1 MVLHQPLPV
10 PSVLIGDLLDVEFQA
25 HKRTNLDDKSAMEFP
40 KIKGVMSIVYNSAAV
55 EISVQEFWELNQSFK
70 VVEDPDREKFY
81 CLSMFPYPSG
91 ALHMGHVR
99 NYSIGD
105 AMSRYQRML
114 GKNVLQPMGW
124 DAFGLPAE
132 NAAIAKGVPAANWTY
147 ENIEYM
153 KRQLKRLGFGY
164 DWSRELATCKPEYY
178 RWEQWFFTRLIEKGL
193 AYRKMAV
200 VNWDPV
206 EQTVLANEQVDNTG
220 RGWRSGALVEK
231 REIPQWFVRITAYAD
246 ELLEELDHLPGWPD
260 SVKTMQRNWI
270 GRSEGVEFDIPVEGD
285 HPPLRVFTTR
295 PDTLM
300 GITYA
305 AVAPEYPLA
314 RHYAKSNAELADF
327 IESCKNI
334 STSEAALENMEKVGM
349 QLPVKAIHP
358 VSGEKLPIFVANFVL
373 ITYGTGA
380 IMAVPGHDQRD
391 WEFAKKYGIDIRKV
405 VRPANGDVDLA
416 QGAYVDK
423 VDTQSC
429 KSGQFDGLDF
439 EACFNA
445 TADYLVEQAAGER
458 TINYRLRDWGV
469 SRQRYWGCPVP
480 AIYDRD
486 DNLHPVPDEDL
497 PVVLPEDVEF
507 QGVRSPIR
515 EDPAFYETQVPG
527 TGEPGRRETDTF
539 DTFVESSWY
548 FARFCCPGA
557 DAKLDERANYWLPVD
572 HYIGGI
578 EHAVLHLLYARLY
591 HKLMRDMGLVDS
603 DEPFTNLLTQGM
615 VLKDG
620 SKMSKS
626 VGNVVDPQTM
636 IDEYGADS
644 VRLFILFA
652 SPPRQT
658 LEWND
663 EALAGAHR
671 FLNRIWTLVTRYKD
685 AIKSNYLGRPD
696 FVLDSFDWASN
707 LDDEPARE
715 LRLQTHSLLK
725 RVCHDFGR
733 HQYNTAIAACM
744 ELCNAVSAF
753 DTDGNDAE
761 CQVREAAAVEAVLV
775 LVRALAPIVPHIC
788 HELWVQMGGHQ
799 LLLDVAWPTV
809 DESALVQDT
818 ITLPVQVNGKLR
830 GQIQVKVDASR
841 DDITAI
847 ALDLPGVQ
855 RNVDGKA
862 IRKVI
867 IVPEKMVNI
876 VV

>member
-1 MVLHQPLPV
+1 MTRCKKN
-10 PSVLIGDLLDVEFQA
+10 IC
-25 HKRTNLDDKSAMEFP
+25 TKSAAEFS
-40 KIKGVMSIVYNSAAV
+40 KIYGLMSKEYNPANVESAA
-55 EISVQEFWELNQSFK
+55 QKFWDEKQSFQ
-70 VVEDPDREKFY
+70 VIEDPEREKFY

-164 DWSRELATCKPEYY
+164 DWSRELATCRPEYY
-178 RWEQWFFTRLIEKGL
+178 RWEQWFFTRLIEKDL

-206 EQTVLANEQVDNTG
+206 EQTVLANEQVDSSG

-231 REIPQWFVRITAYAD
+231 REIPQWFIRITAYAD
-246 ELLEELDHLPGWPD
+246 ELLEELDNLPGWPE

-314 RHYAKSNAELADF
+314 RQIAKSDPEIAEF
-327 IESCKNI
+327 IETCKLN
-334 STSEAALENMEKVGM
+334 STSEAAIESMEKKGL
-349 QLPVKAIHP
+349 QLPVSARHP
-358 VSGEKLPIFVANFVL
+358 VSGERLPIFVANFVL

-391 WEFAKKYGIDIRKV
+391 WEFARKYGIDIRKV
-405 VRPANGDVDLA
+405 VRPADGDVDLDK
-416 QGAYVDK
+416 GAYVDK
-423 VDTQSC
+423 ADTVSC
-429 KSGQFDGLDF
+429 NSGEFDGLDF
-439 EACFNA
+439 AGCFDA
-445 TADYLVEQAAGER
+445 TADYLVAHANGKR

-480 AIYDRD
+480 VVYDS
-486 DNLHPVPDEDL
+486 DNGLHPVPDDQL

-515 EDPAFYETQVPG
+515 DDPAFVETTVPG
-527 TGEPGRRETDTF
+527 TDAPGRRETDTF

-557 DAKLDERANYWLPVD
+557 AAKVDERANYWLPVD

-591 HKLMRDMGLVDS
+591 HKLMRDTGLINS

-626 VGNVVDPQTM
+626 VGNVVDPQEM
-636 IDEYGADS
+636 IDQYGADS

-671 FLNRIWTLVTRYKD
+671 FLNRIWNLVTR
-685 AIKSNYLGRPD
+685 
-696 FVLDSFDWASN
+696 FE
-707 LDDEPARE
+707 DDVRDYFAARE
-715 LRLQTHSLLK
+715 NVTFDDFSWAASLSDQPAKDLRLQTHTLLK
-725 RVCHDFGR
+725 RICQDFER

-744 ELCNAVSAF
+744 ELCNAATTYGSKFSKA
-753 DTDGNDAE
+753 DPAARLDAL
-761 CQVREAAAVEAVLV
+761 VEAILV

-788 HELWVQMGGHQ
+788 HELWLRMGFQ
-799 LLLDVAWPTV
+799 SSLLDAAWPKI
-809 DESALVQDT
+809 DETALVQDT

-830 GQIQVKVDASR
+830 GQIQVGVTASR
-841 DDITAI
+841 DEISETA
-847 ALDLPGVQ
+847 LNLPGVQ
-855 RNVDGKA
+855 RFVYGNEV
-862 IRKVI
+862 RKII
-867 IVPEKMVNI
+867 IVPAKMVNI

>member
-1 MVLHQPLPV
+1 MNDYNPTR
-10 PSVLIGDLLDVEFQA
+10 VE
-25 HKRTNLDDKSAMEFP
+25 S
-40 KIKGVMSIVYNSAAV
+40 
-55 EISVQEFWELNQSFK
+55 SVQKFWEENRCFQVS
-70 VVEDPDREKFY
+70 EDKNREKFY

-132 NAAIAKGVPAANWTY
+132 NAAIANQVPAAKWTY
-147 ENIEYM
+147 ENIDYM
-153 KRQLKRLGFGY
+153 KRQLKRMGFGY
-164 DWSRELATCKPEYY
+164 DWSRELATCRPDYY

-206 EQTVLANEQVDNTG
+206 EQTVLANEQVDGTG

-231 REIPQWFVRITAYAD
+231 REIPQWFIRITAYAD
-246 ELLEELDHLPGWPD
+246 ELLAELDNLPGWPE

-270 GRSEGVEFDIPVEGD
+270 GRSEGVEFEIPVEGG

-295 PDTLM
+295 PDTVM
-300 GITYA
+300 GVTYTA
-305 AVAPEYPLA
+305 IAPEYPLA
-314 RHYAKSNAELADF
+314 KHYAKTDPKLAAF
-327 IESCKNI
+327 IESCRNA
-334 STSEAALENMEKVGM
+334 STSEVALESMEKVGLR
-349 QLPVKAIHP
+349 LPVSAIHP
-358 VSGEKLPIFVANFVL
+358 ISGEKLPIFVANFVL

-391 WEFAKKYGIDIRKV
+391 WEFARRYDIEIRKV
-405 VRPANGDVDLA
+405 VRPKDSDVDLDK
-416 QGAYVDK
+416 GAYVEK
-423 VDTQSC
+423 VNTVSC
-429 KSGQFDGLDF
+429 NSGQFDGLDF
-439 EACFNA
+439 KHCFDA
-445 TADYLVEQAAGER
+445 TADHLTAHAAGGR

-469 SRQRYWGCPVP
+469 SRQRYWGCPIPV
-480 AIYDRD
+480 IYDG
-486 DNLHPVPDEDL
+486 NNNIHPVPDEQL
-497 PVVLPEDVEF
+497 PVILPEEVEF
-507 QGVRSPIR
+507 HGVRSPIR
-515 EDPAFYETQVPG
+515 EDAQFYETKVPG
-527 TGEPGRRETDTF
+527 TDLPGRRETDTF

-548 FARFCCPGA
+548 FARFCSPGA
-557 DAKLDERANYWLPVD
+557 DSKIDARANYWLPVD

-591 HKLMRDMGLVDS
+591 HKLMRDLGLIDS

-636 IDEYGADS
+636 IEQYGADS

-652 SPPRQT
+652 SPPHHT

-671 FLNRIWTLVTRYKD
+671 FLNRVWTLV
-685 AIKSNYLGRPD
+685 ISFSNIIQERYLGRVG
-696 FVLDSFDWASN
+696 FS
-707 LDDEPARE
+707 LDDFEWAQSITERSVKE
-715 LRLQTHSLLK
+715 LRFETHNLL
-725 RVCHDFGR
+725 RRICHDYER
-733 HQYNTAIAACM
+733 HHYNTAIAACM
-744 ELCNAVSAF
+744 ELYNAVSAYSVNHKESNYR
-753 DTDGNDAE
+753 GG
-761 CQVREAAAVEAVLV
+761 VEACVEAILV
-775 LVRALAPIVPHIC
+775 LVRALAPIAPHIC
-788 HELWVQMGGHQ
+788 HELWLRMGGDAP
-799 LLLDVAWPTV
+799 LLDVAWPKV
-809 DESALVQDT
+809 DESALMQDT
-818 ITLPVQVNGKLR
+818 IVMPVQVNGKLR
-830 GQIQVKVDASR
+830 GQIQMPVDAS
-841 DDITAI
+841 DDDLSAA
-847 ALDLPGVQ
+847 ALELPAV
-855 RNVDGKA
+855 RRFVNDNE

-867 IVPEKMVNI
+867 VVPEKLINF

>member
-1 MVLHQPLPV
+1 MTSEYN
-10 PSVLIGDLLDVEFQA
+10 PSQVESSAQNYWEKNHSFQV
-25 HKRTNLDDKSAMEFP
+25 T
-40 KIKGVMSIVYNSAAV
+40 
-55 EISVQEFWELNQSFK
+55 
-70 VVEDPDREKFY
+70 EDPDREKFY

-153 KRQLKRLGFGY
+153 KQQLKRLGFGY

-206 EQTVLANEQVDNTG
+206 EQTVLANEQVDSTG

-231 REIPQWFVRITAYAD
+231 REIPQWFIRITAYAD
-246 ELLEELDHLPGWPD
+246 ELLDELDNLPGWPE

-314 RHYAKSNAELADF
+314 QHYANSNTELADF
-327 IESCKNI
+327 IESCKNL
-334 STSEAALENMEKVGM
+334 STSEAALESMEKIGLK
-349 QLPVKAIHP
+349 LPVHAIHP
-358 VSGEKLPIFVANFVL
+358 VTGERLPIFVANFVL

-391 WEFAKKYGIDIRKV
+391 WEFARKFGIPIRKV
-405 VRPANGDVDLA
+405 VRPATGDVELDK
-416 QGAYVDK
+416 GAYVDK
-423 VDTQSC
+423 VDTVSC
-429 KSGQFDGLDF
+429 NSGQFDGLDF
-439 EACFNA
+439 GSCFDA
-445 TADYLVEQAAGER
+445 TADYLVEHAAGER

-480 AIYDRD
+480 AIYDHD
-486 DNLHPVPDEDL
+486 NNLHPVPDEDL

-515 EDPAFYETQVPG
+515 EDPAFTETLVPG
-527 TGEPGRRETDTF
+527 TGNPGRRETDTF

-557 DAKLDERANYWLPVD
+557 NAKVDDRANYWLPVD

-626 VGNVVDPQTM
+626 VGNVVDPQAM
-636 IDEYGADS
+636 IDQYGADS

-671 FLNRIWTLVTRYKD
+671 FLNRVWTLVSRNLD
-685 AIKSNYLGRPD
+685 LIRAHDLGQANLQ
-696 FVLDSFDWASN
+696 LDNFDWAQQ
-707 LDDEPARE
+707 LEDHPTRE
-715 LRLQTHSLLK
+715 FRLQTHTLLK
-725 RVCHDFGR
+725 RICQDFER

-744 ELCNAVSAF
+744 ELCNAASSF
-753 DTDGNDAE
+753 DTNGNE
-761 CQVREAAAVEAVLV
+761 QEQSVRCHAVIEAILI

-788 HELWVQMGGHQ
+788 HELWLHMGRNMA
-799 LLLDVAWPTV
+799 LLDAPWPRI
-809 DESALVQDT
+809 DESALIQEL
-818 ITLPVQVNGKLR
+818 ITLPVQVNGRLR
-830 GQIQVKVDASR
+830 GQIQVRIDATREEIS
-841 DDITAI
+841 TI

-855 RNVDGKA
+855 RNIDGKE

-867 IVPEKMVNI
+867 IVPEKMVNL

>member
-1 MVLHQPLPV
+1 MW
-10 PSVLIGDLLDVEFQA
+10 QA
-25 HKRTNLDDKSAMEFP
+25 RAIIP
-40 KIKGVMSIVYNSAAV
+40 KIKDLMSVKYNPASVEASA
-55 EISVQEFWELNQSFK
+55 QEFWEQNQSFR
-70 VVEDPDREKFY
+70 VTEDPQREKFY

-153 KRQLKRLGFGY
+153 KRQLKLLGFGY

-193 AYRKMAV
+193 AYRKMAI

-206 EQTVLANEQVDNTG
+206 EQTVLANEQVDSNG

-231 REIPQWFVRITAYAD
+231 REIPQWFIRITEYAD
-246 ELLEELDHLPGWPD
+246 ELLDELDNLSGWPE

-314 RHYAKSNAELADF
+314 QHYVNADPEIADF

-334 STSEAALENMEKVGM
+334 NTSEAALENMEKVGKR
-349 QLPVKAIHP
+349 LPVNAIHP
-358 VSGEKLPIFVANFVL
+358 ASGKQIPIFVANFVL

-391 WEFAKKYGIDIRKV
+391 WEFARKYGLDIRKV
-405 VRPANGDVDLA
+405 VRPADGDIDLDK
-416 QGAYVDK
+416 GAYVEK
-423 VDTQSC
+423 VNTVSC
-429 KSGQFDGLDF
+429 NSGDFDGLDF
-439 EACFNA
+439 QGCFNA
-445 TADYLVEQAAGER
+445 TADFLTEHANGER

-480 AIYDRD
+480 VIYDSD
-486 DNLHPVPDEDL
+486 GDIHPVPDDQL

-507 QGVRSPIR
+507 QGVGSPIR
-515 EDPAFYETQVPG
+515 EDPAFVETDVPG
-527 TGEPGRRETDTF
+527 TKEPGRRETDTF

-557 DAKLDERANYWLPVD
+557 DSKVDERANYWLPVD

-591 HKLMRDMGLVDS
+591 HKLMRDAGLLDS

-626 VGNVVDPQTM
+626 IGNVVDPQAM
-636 IDEYGADS
+636 IEQFGADS

-658 LEWND
+658 LEWKD

-671 FLNRIWTLVTRYKD
+671 FLNRVWTLACRFEKQIRDHCATHS
-685 AIKSNYLGRPD
+685 A
-696 FVLDSFDWASN
+696 FELDNCDWA
-707 LDDEPARE
+707 RE
-715 LRLQTHSLLK
+715 ITDQPTSDLRLQTHTLLQ
-725 RVCHDFGR
+725 RICQDFER

-753 DTDGNDAE
+753 DNEYSDSE
-761 CQVREAAAVEAVLV
+761 CPLRLEAKIEAILV
-775 LVRALAPIVPHIC
+775 LIRTLAPIVPHIC
-788 HELWVQMGGHQ
+788 HELWLRMGFESV
-799 LLLDVAWPTV
+799 LLDTAWPKV
-809 DESALVQDT
+809 DHAALVQEL

-830 GQIQVKVDASR
+830 GQIQVNIDAC
-841 DDITAI
+841 DNDISEA

-855 RNVDGKA
+855 RFVNGLDIKK
-862 IRKVI
+862 II
-867 IVPEKMVNI
+867 IVPEKMVN
-876 VV
+876 VVV

>member
-1 MVLHQPLPV
+1 MSPTTRCADLSSSTVAQSNKICLV
-10 PSVLIGDLLDVEFQA
+10 MIREYDPSRIES
-25 HKRTNLDDKSAMEFP
+25 SA
-40 KIKGVMSIVYNSAAV
+40 
-55 EISVQEFWELNQSFK
+55 QEYWEQNQSFH

-132 NAAIAKGVPAANWTY
+132 NAAIAKNVPAAEWTY

-153 KRQLKRLGFGY
+153 KRQLKLLGFGY

-206 EQTVLANEQVDNTG
+206 EQTVLANEQVDATG

-231 REIPQWFVRITAYAD
+231 LEIPQWFIRITAYAE
-246 ELLEELDHLPGWPD
+246 ELLDEIDNLPGWPE

-270 GRSEGVEFDIPVEGD
+270 GRSEGVEFDIAVEGD

-305 AVAPEYPLA
+305 AIAPEYPLA
-314 RHYAKSNAELADF
+314 RYFAKSDPELAQF
-327 IESCKNI
+327 IESCKKI
-334 STSEAALENMEKVGM
+334 STSEAALETMEKVGLK
-349 QLPVKAIHP
+349 LPVKAIHP
-358 VSGEKLPIFVANFVL
+358 VTGEKMPIFVANFVL

-391 WEFAKKYGIDIRKV
+391 WEFASKFGIDIRKV
-405 VRPANGDVDLA
+405 VRPADGDVDLS
-416 QGAYVDK
+416 QGAYVSK
-423 VDTQSC
+423 VNTVSC
-429 KSGQFDGLDF
+429 NSGEFDGLDF

-445 TADYLVEQAAGER
+445 TADYLTENAAGKR

-480 AIYDRD
+480 VIYDS
-486 DNLHPVPDEDL
+486 DNTIHPVPDDQL

-507 QGVRSPIR
+507 QGVKSPIR
-515 EDPAFYETQVPG
+515 EDPEFINTTIPD
-527 TGEPGRRETDTF
+527 TNTPGRRETDTF

-591 HKLMRDMGLVDS
+591 HKLMRDMGLVNS

-626 VGNVVDPQTM
+626 VGNVVDPQDM
-636 IDEYGADS
+636 IDQFGADS

-663 EALAGAHR
+663 EALAGASR
-671 FLNRIWTLVTRYKD
+671 FLNRVWKLVIGFEDVVRQE
-685 AIKSNYLGRPD
+685 YLGQPG
-696 FVLDSFDWASN
+696 FKLDQFGWAADISDRDTKN
-707 LDDEPARE
+707 
-715 LRLQTHSLLK
+715 LRLQTHSLLQ
-725 RVCHDFGR
+725 RICHDFER
-733 HQYNTAIAACM
+733 HHYNTAIAACM
-744 ELCNAVSAF
+744 ELCNEVSRYAANHRNAN
-753 DTDGNDAE
+753 TDAI
-761 CQVREAAAVEAVLV
+761 VEAILV
-775 LVRALAPIVPHIC
+775 LVRVLAPIVPHIC
-788 HELWVQMGGHQ
+788 HTMWLQMGAQ
-799 LLLDVAWPTV
+799 YPVIDAAWPKV
-809 DESALVQDT
+809 DEFALVQDS
-818 ITLPVQVNGKLR
+818 IILPVQVNGKLR
-830 GQIQVKVDASR
+830 GQIEVSVNATREEVSAS
-841 DDITAI
+841 
-847 ALDLPGVQ
+847 ALELPGVQ
-855 RNVDGKA
+855 RYVDGKA
-862 IRKVI
+862 VRKLI
-867 IVPEKMVNI
+867 YVPEKMVSL

>member
-1 MVLHQPLPV
+1 MTSEYNPAQ
-10 PSVLIGDLLDVEFQA
+10 VEF
-25 HKRTNLDDKSAMEFP
+25 SA
-40 KIKGVMSIVYNSAAV
+40 
-55 EISVQEFWELNQSFK
+55 QEYWDNNQSFQ
-70 VVEDPDREKFY
+70 VTEDPDREKFY

-153 KRQLKRLGFGY
+153 KRQLKRLGFSY

-193 AYRKMAV
+193 AYRKMSV

-206 EQTVLANEQVDNTG
+206 EQTVLANEQVDSTG

-231 REIPQWFVRITAYAD
+231 REIPQWFIRITAYAD
-246 ELLEELDHLPGWPD
+246 ELLDELDNLPGWPD

-270 GRSEGVEFDIPVEGD
+270 GRSEGVDFDIPVEGD

-295 PDTLM
+295 PDTMM
-300 GITYA
+300 GITYT

-314 RHYAKSNAELADF
+314 RHYAKTHPEIAEF
-327 IESCKNI
+327 IESCRNT
-334 STSEAALENMEKVGM
+334 STSEAALESMEKVGLK
-349 QLPVKAIHP
+349 LPVSAIHP
-358 VSGEKLPIFVANFVL
+358 VSGERLPIYVANFVL

-391 WEFAKKYGIDIRKV
+391 WEFARKYGIDIRKV
-405 VRPANGDVDLA
+405 LRPADGDVDLGK
-416 QGAYVDK
+416 GAYVDK
-423 VDTQSC
+423 ENTVSC
-429 KSGQFDGLDF
+429 NSGQFDGLDF
-439 EACFNA
+439 KACFDA
-445 TADYLVEQAAGER
+445 TADHLTEHAAGER

-480 AIYDRD
+480 VIYDA
-486 DNLHPVPDEDL
+486 DNNIHPVPDEQL

-515 EDPAFYETQVPG
+515 EDPDFFETPVPG
-527 TGEPGRRETDTF
+527 TDRPGRRETDTF

-591 HKLMRDMGLVDS
+591 HKLMRDLGLVES

-626 VGNVVDPQTM
+626 VGNVVDPQEM
-636 IDEYGADS
+636 IDQFGADS

-658 LEWND
+658 LEWNA

-671 FLNRIWTLVTRYKD
+671 FLNRVWTLVSRFETVIKTRCF
-685 AIKSNYLGRPD
+685 GQTD
-696 FVLDSFDWASN
+696 FDLDEFDWAQDVTDQSVK
-707 LDDEPARE
+707 E
-715 LRLQTHSLLK
+715 LRLQTHNLLQ
-725 RVCHDFGR
+725 RICQDFER

-753 DTDGNDAE
+753 DAKHADSEDSAGMDAM
-761 CQVREAAAVEAVLV
+761 VEAILI
-775 LVRALAPIVPHIC
+775 LVRALGPIVPHVC
-788 HELWVQMGGHQ
+788 HELWLRMGAEMP
-799 LLLDVAWPTV
+799 LIDAPWPKV
-809 DESALVQDT
+809 DESALIQDS
-818 ITLPVQVNGKLR
+818 IILPVQVNGKLR
-830 GQIQVKVDASR
+830 GQIRVKIDAPR
-841 DDITAI
+841 DEISATA
-847 ALDLPGVQ
+847 LELPGVQ
-855 RNVDGKA
+855 RFVDGNEV
-862 IRKVI
+862 RKVI
-867 IVPEKMVNI
+867 IVPEKMVNF

>member
-1 MVLHQPLPV
+1 MTSEYDPNR
-10 PSVLIGDLLDVEFQA
+10 VE
-25 HKRTNLDDKSAMEFP
+25 TSAQQYWDQNE
-40 KIKGVMSIVYNSAAV
+40 
-55 EISVQEFWELNQSFK
+55 SFT
-70 VVEDPDREKFY
+70 VTEDPDREKFY

-105 AMSRYQRML
+105 AMSRHQRML

-178 RWEQWFFTRLIEKGL
+178 RWEQWFFTRLFEKGL

-206 EQTVLANEQVDNTG
+206 EQTVLANEQVDKDG

-231 REIPQWFVRITAYAD
+231 REIPQWFIRITAYAD
-246 ELLEELDHLPGWPD
+246 ELLEELDRLPGWPE

-295 PDTLM
+295 PDTMM
-300 GITYA
+300 GITYV

-314 RHYAKSNAELADF
+314 RHYAETDSNIAEFIKSCQ
-327 IESCKNI
+327 SI
-334 STSEAALENMEKVGM
+334 STSEAALESMDKVGL
-349 QLPVKAIHP
+349 QLPVHAIHP
-358 VSGEKLPIFVANFVL
+358 VTGEKLPIYVANFVL

-391 WEFAKKYGIDIRKV
+391 WEFARKYGIEIRKV
-405 VRPANGDVDLA
+405 LRPANGDVDLEH
-416 QGAYVDK
+416 GAYLDK
-423 VDTQSC
+423 VDTVSC
-429 KSGQFDGLDF
+429 NSGQFDGLDF
-439 EACFNA
+439 QACFDT
-445 TADYLVEQAAGER
+445 TADYLTEHAGGKR

-480 AIYDRD
+480 VIYDQE
-486 DNLHPVPDEDL
+486 NNIHPVPDDEL
-497 PVVLPEDVEF
+497 PVVLPENVEF
-507 QGVRSPIR
+507 RGVQSPIR
-515 EDPAFYETQVPG
+515 EDPAFYETTVPAS
-527 TGEPGRRETDTF
+527 GELGRRETDTF

-591 HKLMRDMGLVDS
+591 HKLMRDIGLLES

-620 SKMSKS
+620 VKMSKS
-626 VGNVVDPQTM
+626 VGNVVDPQEM
-636 IDEYGADS
+636 IDQYGADS

-652 SPPRQT
+652 SPPRQS
-658 LEWND
+658 LDWND
-663 EALAGAHR
+663 EALAGAYR
-671 FLNRIWTLVTRYKD
+671 FLNRLWVLSNRF
-685 AIKSNYLGRPD
+685 AERIKTHYLGRAE
-696 FVLDSFDWASN
+696 FELDQFDWANDLS
-707 LDDEPARE
+707 DQPTRQ
-715 LRLQTHSLLK
+715 LRLQTHTLLK
-725 RVCHDFGR
+725 RISLDFDR
-733 HQYNTAIAACM
+733 QQYNTAIAASM
-744 ELCNAVSAF
+744 ELYNAVSAF
-753 DTDGNDAE
+753 AANDDNIESTVRTDAT
-761 CQVREAAAVEAVLV
+761 VEAILI

-788 HELWVQMGGHQ
+788 HELWLRMGGQ
-799 LLLDVAWPTV
+799 LTILDVAWPKV
-809 DESALVQDT
+809 DESALVQTT

-830 GQIQVKVDASR
+830 GQVQVKTDASR
-841 DDITAI
+841 DEITAT
-847 ALDLPGVQ
+847 ALDLAAVK
-855 RNVDGKA
+855 RNIGA
-862 IRKVI
+862 REIRKVI
-867 IVPEKMVNI
+867 IVPEKMVN
-876 VV
+876 VVV

>member
-1 MVLHQPLPV
+1 MFREYD
-10 PSVLIGDLLDVEFQA
+10 PSRIES
-25 HKRTNLDDKSAMEFP
+25 SA
-40 KIKGVMSIVYNSAAV
+40 
-55 EISVQEFWELNQSFK
+55 QEYWEQNQSFH

-132 NAAIAKGVPAANWTY
+132 NAAIAKNVPAAKWTY

-206 EQTVLANEQVDNTG
+206 EQTVLANEQVDAAG

-231 REIPQWFVRITAYAD
+231 LEIPQWFIRITAYAE
-246 ELLEELDHLPGWPD
+246 ELLNEIDHLPGWPE

-270 GRSEGVEFDIPVEGD
+270 GRSEGVEFDLPVEGG

-305 AVAPEYPLA
+305 AIAPEYPLA
-314 RHYAKSNAELADF
+314 RHYAKSDPELAQF
-327 IESCKNI
+327 IESCKKI
-334 STSEAALENMEKVGM
+334 STSEAALETMEKVGLK
-349 QLPVKAIHP
+349 LPVRAIHP
-358 VSGEKLPIFVANFVL
+358 VTGEKMPIFVANFVL

-391 WEFAKKYGIDIRKV
+391 WEFARKLGIDIRKV
-405 VRPANGDVDLA
+405 VRPADGDVDLS
-416 QGAYVDK
+416 QSAYVSK
-423 VDTQSC
+423 VNTVSC
-429 KSGQFDGLDF
+429 NSGEFDGFDF

-445 TADYLVEQAAGER
+445 TADYLTENAAGKR

-480 AIYDRD
+480 VIYDSD
-486 DNLHPVPDEDL
+486 DTIHPVPDDQL

-507 QGVRSPIR
+507 QGVKSPIR
-515 EDPAFYETQVPG
+515 EDPEFINTTIPNTEN
-527 TGEPGRRETDTF
+527 PGRRETDTF

-626 VGNVVDPQTM
+626 VGNVVDPQDM
-636 IDEYGADS
+636 INQFGADS

-663 EALAGAHR
+663 EALAGASR
-671 FLNRIWTLVTRYKD
+671 FLNRVWNLVIGFEDVIRQE
-685 AIKSNYLGRPD
+685 YLGQSG
-696 FVLDSFDWASN
+696 FKLDQFGWAAEIS
-707 LDDEPARE
+707 DRE
-715 LRLQTHSLLK
+715 TKDLRLQTHSLLQ
-725 RVCHDFGR
+725 RICHDFER
-733 HQYNTAIAACM
+733 HHYNTAIAACM
-744 ELCNAVSAF
+744 ELCNDVSRYATNQRNAN
-753 DTDGNDAE
+753 TDAI
-761 CQVREAAAVEAVLV
+761 VEAILV
-775 LVRALAPIVPHIC
+775 LVRVLAPIVPHIC
-788 HELWVQMGGHQ
+788 HTMWLQMGAQ
-799 LLLDVAWPTV
+799 YPVIDAAWPKV
-809 DESALVQDT
+809 DEFALVQDS
-818 ITLPVQVNGKLR
+818 IILPVQVNGKLR
-830 GQIQVKVDASR
+830 GQIEVSVNATREEVSAS
-841 DDITAI
+841 
-847 ALDLPGVQ
+847 ALELPGVQ
-855 RNVDGKA
+855 RYVDGKA
-862 IRKVI
+862 VRKLI
-867 IVPEKMVNI
+867 YVPEKMVSL

>member
-1 MVLHQPLPV
+1 MAPTTQCA
-10 PSVLIGDLLDVEFQA
+10 DLSF
-25 HKRTNLDDKSAMEFP
+25 RTALQSNKICLVMIHEYDSSRIESSA
-40 KIKGVMSIVYNSAAV
+40 
-55 EISVQEFWELNQSFK
+55 QEYWEQNQSFH

-132 NAAIAKGVPAANWTY
+132 NAAIAKNVPAAKWTY

-206 EQTVLANEQVDNTG
+206 EQTVLANEQVDAAG

-231 REIPQWFVRITAYAD
+231 LEIPQWFIRITAYAE
-246 ELLEELDHLPGWPD
+246 ELLNEIDHLPGWPE

-270 GRSEGVEFDIPVEGD
+270 GRSEGVEFDLPVEGH

-305 AVAPEYPLA
+305 AIAPEYPLA
-314 RHYAKSNAELADF
+314 RHYAKSDPELAQF
-327 IESCKNI
+327 IESCKKI
-334 STSEAALENMEKVGM
+334 STSEAALETMEKIGLK
-349 QLPVKAIHP
+349 LPVQAIHP
-358 VSGEKLPIFVANFVL
+358 VTGEKMPIFVANFVL

-391 WEFAKKYGIDIRKV
+391 WEFAHKYGIEIRKV
-405 VRPANGDVDLA
+405 VRPADGDVDLS
-416 QGAYVDK
+416 QGAYVNK
-423 VDTQSC
+423 ANTVSC
-429 KSGQFDGLDF
+429 NSGEFDGLDF

-445 TADYLVEQAAGER
+445 TADYLTGNAAGKR

-480 AIYDRD
+480 VIYDSD
-486 DNLHPVPDEDL
+486 DTIHSVPDDQL

-507 QGVRSPIR
+507 QGVKSPIR
-515 EDPAFYETQVPG
+515 EDPEFINTTIPN
-527 TGEPGRRETDTF
+527 TSDPGRRETDTF

-557 DAKLDERANYWLPVD
+557 DSKLDERANYWLPVD

-626 VGNVVDPQTM
+626 VGNVVDPQDM
-636 IDEYGADS
+636 IDQFGADS

-663 EALAGAHR
+663 EALAGASR
-671 FLNRIWTLVTRYKD
+671 FLNRVWNLVIGFEDVIRQQ
-685 AIKSNYLGRPD
+685 YLGQSGFR
-696 FVLDSFDWASN
+696 LDQFGWAAEIS
-707 LDDEPARE
+707 DRE
-715 LRLQTHSLLK
+715 TKNLRLQTHSLLQ
-725 RVCHDFGR
+725 RICHDFER
-733 HQYNTAIAACM
+733 HHYNTAIAACM
-744 ELCNAVSAF
+744 ELCNDVSRYATNHRNAN
-753 DTDGNDAE
+753 TDAI
-761 CQVREAAAVEAVLV
+761 VEAILV
-775 LVRALAPIVPHIC
+775 LVRVLAPIVPHIC
-788 HELWVQMGGHQ
+788 HTMWLQMGAQ
-799 LLLDVAWPTV
+799 YPVIDAAWPKV
-809 DESALVQDT
+809 DEFALVQDS
-818 ITLPVQVNGKLR
+818 IILPVQVNGKLR
-830 GQIQVKVDASR
+830 GQIEVSVNATREEVSAS
-841 DDITAI
+841 
-847 ALDLPGVQ
+847 ALELPGVQ
-855 RNVDGKA
+855 RYVDGKA
-862 IRKVI
+862 VRKLI
-867 IVPEKMVNI
+867 YVPEKMVSL